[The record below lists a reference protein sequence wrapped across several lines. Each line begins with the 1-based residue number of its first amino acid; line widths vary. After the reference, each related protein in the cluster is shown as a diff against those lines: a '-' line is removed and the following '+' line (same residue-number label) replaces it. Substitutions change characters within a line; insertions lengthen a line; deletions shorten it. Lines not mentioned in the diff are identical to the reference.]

1 MIQANS
7 VILSCQ
13 MVEKVR
19 ISPVAGITYAICI
32 ICPVFPAV
40 RLAISGGRWSAEK
53 ADYRSTT
60 KQRLRGGKWWTTLRS
75 RLAVR
80 EGGSVPKKPVSQPPP
95 ADLRDLMVYL
105 REHLPVLALAVV
117 ISLVGAALSLGQPL
131 VVNQA
136 ITGVSAGETNYT
148 AVLVLIGLVV
158 GSGLLG
164 AFQLYLLE
172 RTAEGVVLSARR
184 RLLHKLLWMPI
195 EEYDARRVGDLVS
208 RVGSDTTMV
217 RAALTGG
224 LVDAL
229 GGLLVFAGSLIAMAF
244 LDLVLLGITLGV
256 VGIAVVTVVIA
267 SARIQALTQ
276 ASQEAVGRVASGVER
291 ALSGVRTIRAA
302 GATEREEHRLGQEA
316 QAAYSYGVQTAKV
329 GAVLWPISQLA
340 IQVSFLAV
348 LGVGGFRV
356 AAGTMSVADLVTF
369 ILFLFMMLMP
379 LANVF
384 GAVITVRT
392 ALGALARI
400 QEILN
405 LPVESTD
412 NNAAVQTTTRS
423 LPAPVSG
430 PHRNTPVPLIEFDGV
445 TFSYRD
451 SAPVLRDV
459 TFSVAAGTTTAI
471 VGPSGAGKSTLLAL
485 VERFYEPDSGTIRL
499 EGTDL
504 QTIPK
509 AVLRSQ
515 IGYVEQDAPV
525 LAGTVRDNLVLAS
538 PGMVD
543 RRCREV
549 LASVNLLQRIDE
561 HPDGLDAAVGDGGAG
576 LSGGERQRLAIA
588 RALASHTELLLLD
601 EPTASLDGRNE
612 RALHDAI
619 WSAAASRTVIVVA
632 HRLATVA
639 HADQI
644 VVLEA
649 GHVVSVGTHAEL
661 LDRSPLYRELAQ
673 DQLLK

>member
-13 MVEKVR
+13 VIEKVR
-19 ISPVAGITYAICI
+19 ISPAAGITYAVCI

-40 RLAISGGRWSAEK
+40 RLVISGGRWSAEK
-53 ADYRSTT
+53 TDYRSTT

-75 RLAVR
+75 GLAVR

-136 ITGVSAGETNYT
+136 ITGVSAGESNYT

-384 GAVITVRT
+384 GAVITVRS

-499 EGTDL
+499 EGADL